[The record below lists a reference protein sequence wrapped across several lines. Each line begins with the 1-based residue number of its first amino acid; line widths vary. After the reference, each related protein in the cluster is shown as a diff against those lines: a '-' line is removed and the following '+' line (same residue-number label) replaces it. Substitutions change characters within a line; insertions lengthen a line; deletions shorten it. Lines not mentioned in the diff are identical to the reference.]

1 MIKKLILFFVIAVI
15 LSGCGYPPL
24 HDDFDLPDDYTYKIG
39 PGDSIQ
45 IFVWGYPEI
54 STTATVRPDGKITTP
69 LIDDVEVMGRTP
81 YELAREMEAILSE
94 YVRDP
99 QVAIIVGGFNG
110 VYEQQVRILQTGS
123 GLGGSGGGGGSF
135 GGGGIGGG
143 GGGIGGGGIGGGGG
157 GGIGGGG
164 GGSGGGSSGQA
175 KAIPYK
181 KGMTLL
187 DLMIQI
193 GGIGFFSDGNRAT
206 IIREVDGEKEQFGIR
221 IDDLMQSGDLTAN
234 VKIMP
239 GDILIIPE
247 SFF

>member
-1 MIKKLILFFVIAVI
+1 MKKSKIAIVVFLLS
-15 LSGCGYPPL
+15 LSGCTYPPL
-24 HDDFDLPDDYTYKIG
+24 MDEAELPDDYTYQIG
-39 PGDSIQ
+39 PGDSIE

-69 LIDDVEVMGRTP
+69 LIDDVEAFGRTP
-81 YELAREMEAILSE
+81 SQLAREMEVILGE

-99 QVAIIVGGFNG
+99 QVAIIVGGFQG
-110 VYEQQVRILQTGS
+110 VYDQQVRVLQTGA
-123 GLGGSGGGGGSF
+123 SF
-135 GGGGIGGG
+135 GGGTGGGFGGGMGGG
-143 GGGIGGGGIGGGGG
+143 GMGGGGG
-157 GGIGGGG
+157 GGI
-164 GGSGGGSSGQA
+164 SSPQA
-175 KAIPYK
+175 FPYK

-193 GGIGFFSDGNRAT
+193 GGLGMFSDGNKAS
-206 IIREVDGEKEQFGIR
+206 IIRTVDGEQKHFSVR
-221 IDDLMQSGDLTAN
+221 IDDLMSRGDLTAN